1 MLDME
6 RPSKRRHERAIAA
19 VLSSAWLAGCAT
31 SALKMAP
38 ERPDRPWVPPT
49 TEAGEIIAG
58 APQGPPTAHGY
69 VLPANPALGQFPAP
83 PSIDAG
89 RNYALP
95 ELIDLAELHS
105 PATRIAWNDAR
116 RAALAAG
123 VAESAFLPNITA
135 TAIGGYQGSNGH
147 ETALGTGFSSNSSLS
162 GSVSALSL
170 QWLLFDFGERAAVVD
185 AAKQGSVIS
194 NIAFTAVHQQLIYS
208 ISLAFYTHAA
218 ARARLA
224 TATQSLKNARAVQAA
239 AEDRYGHG
247 FGTVTEVAQA
257 RQGTAQANLAVV
269 QATGGA
275 EDAYLAL
282 ITAMGISP
290 LTKIT
295 IADVSGRKLSSS
307 MAVPVESVISE
318 ALARRPDLQS
328 AYAAQKA
335 SLANV
340 RAAQAEFM
348 PKFFLSAIGTYST
361 GNLNVTSLPSGGEQ
375 PPTVNIN
382 GNHLGGGIFAG
393 VTIPVYDGGTRDAQL
408 ARARAEADS
417 ADARLSQVRDDAV
430 RQIVLADNALHT
442 SLSAY
447 SAAQTLE
454 TAAQTTFDSTLAAY
468 RNGVGSI
475 TDLTLAETQLLQA
488 RNASTDA
495 YSTALS
501 AAATLALST
510 GSLGAAPE

>member
-1 MLDME
+1 
-6 RPSKRRHERAIAA
+6 
-19 VLSSAWLAGCAT
+19 
-31 SALKMAP
+31 MAP
-38 ERPDRPWVPPT
+38 ERPDRPWVPAT
-49 TEAGEIIAG
+49 TETGEIVAGEHQV
-58 APQGPPTAHGY
+58 PLTDKGY
-69 VLPANPALGQFPAP
+69 VLPANPALGRVPMP
-83 PSIDAG
+83 PSVDAA
-89 RNYALP
+89 RRYSLA
-95 ELIDLAELHS
+95 ELIDLAES
-105 PATRIAWNDAR
+105 SNPATRIAWNDAR

-123 VAESAFLPNITA
+123 IAESAFLPSITA
-135 TAIGGYQGSNGH
+135 SAIGGYQGSSGH
-147 ETALGTGFSSNSSLS
+147 ETALGTGFSSNPSLD
-162 GSVSALSL
+162 GTVSAVSL

-208 ISLAFYTHAA
+208 VSLAFYNHAA
-218 ARARLA
+218 AQARLA
-224 TATQSLKNARAVQAA
+224 TVTQSLRNAHDVQAA
-239 AEDRYGHG
+239 AEDRYKHG
-247 FGTVTEVAQA
+247 IGTVTEIAQA

-269 QATGGA
+269 QAIGGA
-275 EDAYLAL
+275 QDTYQAL

-290 LTKIT
+290 LTKIN
-295 IADVSGRKLSSS
+295 IADVSGRKLSPS
-307 MAVPVESVISE
+307 MRAPVESII
-318 ALARRPDLQS
+318 ANAIARRPDVQS

-348 PKFFLSAIGTYST
+348 PKFFLSATGTYNS
-361 GNLNVTSLPSGGEQ
+361 GNLDVTSLPSGGQQ

-382 GNHLGGGIFAG
+382 SNRLGGSIFAG
-393 VTIPVYDGGTRDAQL
+393 VSIPLYDGGTRDAQL

-417 ADARLSQVRDDAV
+417 ADARLTQVQEEAV
-430 RQIVLADNALHT
+430 RQIVVADNALHT
-442 SLSAY
+442 SLSTY
-447 SAAQTLE
+447 SASQTLE
-454 TAAQTTFDSTLAAY
+454 AAAQTTFNSALAAY

-488 RNASTDA
+488 KNGATDA

>member
-1 MLDME
+1 
-6 RPSKRRHERAIAA
+6 
-19 VLSSAWLAGCAT
+19 V
-31 SALKMAP
+31 
-38 ERPDRPWVPPT
+38 
-49 TEAGEIIAG
+49 
-58 APQGPPTAHGY
+58 
-69 VLPANPALGQFPAP
+69 
-83 PSIDAG
+83 
-89 RNYALP
+89 
-95 ELIDLAELHS
+95 
-105 PATRIAWNDAR
+105 
-116 RAALAAG
+116 
-123 VAESAFLPNITA
+123 
-135 TAIGGYQGSNGH
+135 
-147 ETALGTGFSSNSSLS
+147 
-162 GSVSALSL
+162 

-185 AAKQGSVIS
+185 AAKQVSVIS
-194 NIAFTAVHQQLIYS
+194 NIAFTAAHQQLIYS
-208 ISLAFYTHAA
+208 ITLAFYAHAA

-224 TATQSLKNARAVQAA
+224 TATQSLKNARVVQAA
-239 AEDRYGHG
+239 AEDRYAHG

-257 RQGTAQANLAVV
+257 RQGTAQANLALV

-290 LTKIT
+290 LTKIK

-328 AYAAQKA
+328 AYSAQKA

-348 PKFFLSAIGTYST
+348 PKFFLSATGTYSS
-361 GNLNVTSLPSGGEQ
+361 GNLDVTSLPSGGQQ

-382 GNHLGGGIFAG
+382 GSHLGGSIFAG

-408 ARARAEADS
+408 ARAHAEADS
-417 ADARLSQVRDDAV
+417 ADARLRQVRDDAV

-447 SAAQTLE
+447 SASQTLE
-454 TAAQTTFDSTLAAY
+454 AAAQTTFDSALGAY

-475 TDLTLAETQLLQA
+475 TDLTLAETQLLQG
-488 RNASTDA
+488 RNACTDA

-510 GSLGAAPE
+510 GSLGTAPE